1 METRDRVEDSY
12 SPGEQPGGV
21 PGPGRSAS
29 IDSFE
34 TGQPWEEQAEGE
46 QARAGAALYAQ
57 ALRKRRQPGAPE
69 AAAGTSS
76 EELEAISQELK
87 LRQKCQDIA
96 AWVMVDDLIEGELD
110 GEEEE

>member
-29 IDSFE
+29 IDRFE

-57 ALRKRRQPGAPE
+57 ALQKRRQPGAPE

-76 EELEAISQELK
+76 DRGRAG
-87 LRQKCQDIA
+87 RRGRG
-96 AWVMVDDLIEGELD
+96 IERMCPAGFACRAFLMPEQRP
-110 GEEEE
+110 